1 MTSEQFDTFWT
12 STYPDTIPLAHCFKH
27 DYKDRW
33 FRIHSLPES
42 QRYADTEEEWNI
54 LLSRQ
59 NKIISDLIGNSTK
72 LLIVT
77 GEYDFDGKF
86 ESPSVLDNELFA
98 GLEFTSLKPIDMYNP
113 DSDEFDKGT
122 TYRPF
127 FAEINWGQN
136 KYDKI
141 LRSIAN
147 DEMRAF
153 FISIDKKCLIAP
165 YDGGMDF
172 VLENETIKDVYKNK
186 YKDWLSLH
194 PEGL

>member
-12 STYPDTIPLAHCFKH
+12 STYPDTIPLAHYFKN

-42 QRYADTEEEWNI
+42 QRYANTDQEWDI

-72 LLIVT
+72 MFIVT

-86 ESPSVLDNELFA
+86 DSPSVLDNELSDFK
-98 GLEFTSLKPIDMYNP
+98 FTSLKPIDMYKSG
-113 DSDEFDKGT
+113 SDELEKGT

-127 FAEINWGQN
+127 FAEINWERN
-136 KYDKI
+136 KYDRI

-172 VLENETIKDVYKNK
+172 VLENSKIKDNLKAK
-186 YKDWLSLH
+186 YKDWLSSH
-194 PEGL
+194 ADGL

>member
-1 MTSEQFDTFWT
+1 MTSEQFDTFWN
-12 STYPDTIPLAHCFKH
+12 SVYPDTIPLAHYFKH

-42 QRYADTEEEWNI
+42 QRYADTDQEWDI

-59 NKIISDLIGNSTK
+59 NKIILDLIGNSKK
-72 LLIVT
+72 LFIVT

-86 ESPSVLDNELFA
+86 DPPGFLDNEL
-98 GLEFTSLKPIDMYNP
+98 LEDFKFKSLKTIDMYKP
-113 DSDEFDKGT
+113 GSDEFDKET

-127 FAEINWGQN
+127 FAEINWEQN
-136 KYDKI
+136 KYNNI
-141 LRSIAN
+141 LRSIAI

-153 FISIDKKCLIAP
+153 FICIDKKCLIAP

-172 VLENETIKDVYKNK
+172 VLENEKMKEVYKNK